1 MADLYII
8 DTHPLLWYLD
18 DNPRLGHQA
27 KAILSAP
34 GSRFWLPVIA
44 LAEAFFILEKR
55 RSEFSITQNEL
66 MDKLKVDPRIR
77 IVALGQRVLEQTL
90 ECTAIDEM
98 HDRQIVAT
106 AMLAQ
111 KAGFD
116 IAILT
121 RDGNITD
128 SGLIPVVW

>member
-1 MADLYII
+1 MTNLYII

-18 DNPRLGHQA
+18 GNAHLGYQARSILANP
-27 KAILSAP
+27 S
-34 GSRFWLPVIA
+34 SRFWLPVIA

-55 RSEFSITQNEL
+55 RNQFSTTQSELTETI
-66 MDKLKVDPRIR
+66 KADPRIR

-90 ECTAIDEM
+90 DCKIIDEM

-106 AMLAQ
+106 AMLAP
-111 KAGFD
+111 KAGFE
-116 IAILT
+116 IAIIT

-128 SGLIPVVW
+128 SGLVPVIW